1 MAGCSTSLVSVAI
14 GSASTVWIGEE
25 IGSLFPQPVRTPTAI
40 KIAAS
45 TFFFMNASFHLF
57 VLSGLSTGTLKY
69 IVSLK
74 SYVCPPK
81 ILKIFLRF
89 YFAKNDIWQ
98 LYADVIFAF
107 YNYYLLFFYSPD
119 IYSLYKIFLAEWIN
133 DHKRQNCYDDCC
145 IFYCIFRSSFYRRR
159 QITSHDQ
166 CPQFHLE
173 VI

>member
-1 MAGCSTSLVSVAI
+1 MSHDNCRKTAKYRNLYIKTSTCCSLINKAQRFLPHLLRQANI
-14 GSASTVWIGEE
+14 CPH
-25 IGSLFPQPVRTPTAI
+25 L
-40 KIAAS
+40 
-45 TFFFMNASFHLF
+45 SFHLF